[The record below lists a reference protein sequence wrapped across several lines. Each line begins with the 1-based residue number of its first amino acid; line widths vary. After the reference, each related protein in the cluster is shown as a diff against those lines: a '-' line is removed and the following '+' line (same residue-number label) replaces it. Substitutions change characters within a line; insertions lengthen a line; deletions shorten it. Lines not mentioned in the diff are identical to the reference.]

1 MREREGGRERVRG
14 GRDGDMLREME
25 NDGEE
30 RWRERV
36 RDGEMWTERERRK
49 GGREKVRERG

>member
-1 MREREGGRERVRG
+1 
-14 GRDGDMLREME
+14 MLREME

-36 RDGEMWTERERRK
+36 RDEEMWTGRERRK